1 MPPLLLAGRDA
12 GSSPAG
18 ATPIRSALVRAA
30 LVRAALVALVV
41 ASAGS
46 TWAQPRAELMLGV
59 AGAPVADA
67 WNPVRAVV
75 RDAPGAVLRMEIDA
89 GGLER
94 GEVPQLVSASAAPAG
109 GVQRID
115 LDLPLPSWRRV
126 SWRIEQGERVLAS
139 GGLGARERDD
149 RPLHLVVSA
158 RPARWADAFGSD
170 ARVVV
175 ASAAD
180 LPTRAAGWD
189 GVAALLLDGTA
200 AAPADATV
208 VTAAAAG
215 VRVLLPTVGPA
226 GYAPLTRLVAG
237 GPSALGAGSLEG
249 LSAASLATGRL
260 DAGPAAAWGREARRA
275 AVVAAAAALPAP
287 TWDHLPKLVVA
298 GAAVGFAALVWTL
311 LWLGGPAGVASAA
324 LVVVAASV
332 AIPVAAPSDR
342 EPRTRGAVI
351 LAASGL
357 GVRTDLIAVAR
368 LPEGASELD
377 GRFASLEP
385 RRLAWDDGR
394 TVVPLPAG
402 GRTRLTGAPEVVSV
416 PDDVREATAVS
427 EGAPQALRALVPDGG
442 ALLRRGNAWWL
453 VHPSSG
459 EPASSGS
466 GVTRDPPTPGR
477 ADAVAGVAP

>member
-1 MPPLLLAGRDA
+1 MPPLVLALGLALALAGA
-12 GSSPAG
+12 
-18 ATPIRSALVRAA
+18 AT
-30 LVRAALVALVV
+30 
-41 ASAGS
+41 
-46 TWAQPRAELMLGV
+46 AQPRAELMLGV

-94 GEVPQLVSASAAPAG
+94 GEVPQLVTATAAPAG

-139 GGLGARERDD
+139 GGLGARDRDD
-149 RPLHLVVSA
+149 RPLHVVVSA
-158 RPARWADAFGSD
+158 RPARWSDAFGPE
-170 ARVVV
+170 ARVVL

-180 LPTRAAGWD
+180 LPTGAAGWD
-189 GVAALLLDGTA
+189 GVETLLLDGSA

-215 VRVLLPTVGPA
+215 VRVLLPTEGPA
-226 GYAPLTRLVAG
+226 GYAPLTRLVAQ
-237 GPSALGAGSLEG
+237 GPSSLGAGSLEG
-249 LSAASLATGRL
+249 VSAASLAAGRL
-260 DAGPAAAWGREARRA
+260 GAEPATAWGREARRA
-275 AVVAAAAALPAP
+275 AVVAGAAALPAP

-298 GAAVGFAALVWTL
+298 GVTAGFAALVWTL

-324 LVVVAASV
+324 LVVIAASV
-332 AIPVAAPSDR
+332 AIPAAAPADS

-351 LAASGL
+351 VASNGL

-368 LPEGASELD
+368 LPEGTSELD
-377 GRFASLEP
+377 GLFAALEP
-385 RRLAWDDGR
+385 RRLGWTDGR

-402 GRTRLTGAPEVVSV
+402 GRTRLTGAPVVVTV
-416 PDDVREATAVS
+416 PDDVREATAVPDD
-427 EGAPQALRALVPDGG
+427 APEALRALVPSGG
-442 ALLRRGNAWWL
+442 ALLRRGNDWWL
-453 VHPSSG
+453 LR
-459 EPASSGS
+459 PATEAATG
-466 GVTRDPPTPGR
+466 GATEGAT
-477 ADAVAGVAP
+477 AVAPGVRP